1 MTAYEMRFSDWS
13 SDLCSSDLEED
24 PPLHELRREQGGAA
38 QWLSKPVTRLAVA
51 RRRRRSPI
59 ACARASRV
67 PRSTWLRHAAKWA
80 SCSPRTPGMTAAA
93 RCATSSASRC
103 WPTCAA
109 STTSATATTNDRKS
123 VVKGK
128 SESVSVA
135 LGGRRYIKNY
145 TIDNCLT

>member
-103 WPTCAA
+103 WPPCAA
-109 STTSATATTNDRKS
+109 STTSATAATRTE
-123 VVKGK
+123 GHTY
-128 SESVSVA
+128 ELQA
-135 LGGRRYIKNY
+135 LMRISY
-145 TIDNCLT
+145 TVLIL